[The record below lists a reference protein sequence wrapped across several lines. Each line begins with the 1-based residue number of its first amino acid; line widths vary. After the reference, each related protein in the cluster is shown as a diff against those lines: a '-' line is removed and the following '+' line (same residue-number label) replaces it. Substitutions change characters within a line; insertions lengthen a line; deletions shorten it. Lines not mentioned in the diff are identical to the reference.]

1 MWPRKRQLI
10 STAHCCGALSDLIG
24 EGTPTQTMNK
34 LSKAG
39 FTLIELMIVVAI
51 IAIIASIAIPKLMS
65 ARLSANEAAAVATL
79 RSLSSAQA
87 QIQSSSAIDTD
98 ADGGGEYG
106 YFAELA
112 GQAPLRVS
120 TSGSPTA
127 GAVGTDE
134 LSPSV
139 LSSAFG
145 SVDANGVVVRS
156 GFCFQ
161 VFLPGSGSAPTGVSE
176 DSGGGK
182 TSAPFPDSNNCEIMW
197 CAYAW
202 PLDSGNTGNRC
213 FFINQEGDLMQTSNR
228 GASAYT
234 GADSGPGFDAA
245 YTTASDMASPVA
257 VGVAGNDGGTWV
269 AVQ

>member
-1 MWPRKRQLI
+1 MSER
-10 STAHCCGALSDLIG
+10 
-24 EGTPTQTMNK
+24 
-34 LSKAG
+34 SKAG

-65 ARLSANEAAAVATL
+65 ARLSANESAAVATL

-87 QIQSSSAIDTD
+87 QIQSSAAIDTD

-112 GQAPLRVS
+112 GQVPLRVS
-120 TSGSPTA
+120 SSGAPSA

-156 GFCFQ
+156 GYCFQ
-161 VFLPGSGSAPTGVSE
+161 IFLPSTGSAPTGVTE

-182 TSAPFPDSNNCEIMW
+182 ATAPFPDPDNCEILW

-213 FFINQEGDLMQTSNR
+213 FFVNQEGDLMQTSNR
-228 GASAYT
+228 GASAYSSVT
-234 GADSGPGFDAA
+234 SGPSYDAA
-245 YTTASDMASPVA
+245 YTAANDMASPVA
-257 VGVAGNDGGTWV
+257 VGAAGNDSNTWV